1 MRVLITLFQ
10 IRRWIAGFLVL
21 LGLVLPALGGITQC
35 PTDRVLSANSTCAA
49 ILPDL
54 TSEVESSDGGIPTQD
69 PVPGTLLSLGTNL
82 ITFSITDTNGATNSC
97 ISVLTVVD
105 DIPPVFVVCATNRS
119 LAAAANC
126 LL

>member
-10 IRRWIAGFLVL
+10 IRASVAGFLML
-21 LGLVLPALGGITQC
+21 FGLILPASGGITQC

-54 TSEVESSDGGIPTQD
+54 TSEVESSDGGVPTQD

-82 ITFSITDTNGATNSC
+82 VTFSITDTNGVTDSC
-97 ISVLTVVD
+97 IS
-105 DIPPVFVVCATNRS
+105 
-119 LAAAANC
+119 
-126 LL
+126 